1 MEPVPPQVIF
11 PSTLRSIHVSGN
23 WGTNATVWREW
34 EAAGKPGTLIPAD
47 YIAWLNSVHANWV
60 GISVALHYDDSMD
73 STVERVYVSEEDEH
87 LIPAFTDEVL
97 RQIVRELK
105 SNDFEVYLTLAFE
118 AHSAEQSARPVKRW
132 QLGLPDVPDGVRSE
146 HWPWRPD
153 HPDHQRFIAEFWET
167 YTQQAVHFARLA
179 AQEGVVMYSLGT
191 ETDRLFRTRSGGHW
205 PNHFGTE
212 LKSMVAGV
220 RAVYDGLLTY
230 DMHYTAV
237 ISDFF
242 HPGSTHLWDDLSL
255 DVVGISAWFPLL
267 EAPPAGVVA
276 TSVLEQSYEN
286 IFRRWLIPLAKQN
299 PGRPIVFTEYG
310 AIDVVR
316 APYDSGGDSLGDAAT
331 FVDRNGNGRD
341 DGQEAQANM
350 FQALF
355 NTMRRHPD
363 VIHGAFF
370 WDNWLA
376 SDETWDEYW
385 ADRRTFS
392 IRDKISEDVVRA
404 TYEDYR

>member
-1 MEPVPPQVIF
+1 
-11 PSTLRSIHVSGN
+11 
-23 WGTNATVWREW
+23 
-34 EAAGKPGTLIPAD
+34 
-47 YIAWLNSVHANWV
+47 
-60 GISVALHYDDSMD
+60 
-73 STVERVYVSEEDEH
+73 
-87 LIPAFTDEVL
+87 
-97 RQIVRELK
+97 
-105 SNDFEVYLTLAFE
+105 
-118 AHSAEQSARPVKRW
+118 
-132 QLGLPDVPDGVRSE
+132 
-146 HWPWRPD
+146 
-153 HPDHQRFIAEFWET
+153 
-167 YTQQAVHFARLA
+167 
-179 AQEGVVMYSLGT
+179 
-191 ETDRLFRTRSGGHW
+191 
-205 PNHFGTE
+205 
-212 LKSMVAGV
+212 MVAGV

-341 DGQEAQANM
+341 
-350 FQALF
+350 
-355 NTMRRHPD
+355 
-363 VIHGAFF
+363 
-370 WDNWLA
+370 
-376 SDETWDEYW
+376 
-385 ADRRTFS
+385 
-392 IRDKISEDVVRA
+392 KISEDVVRA